1 MGRCGVG
8 GCGARAAARRAPAE
22 ERLVGLDELG
32 ADLLLVL
39 ERLDP
44 LALLLLEVG
53 HGLLGHHLAL
63 ALDLRQ
69 PRVVDLPL
77 LRHLRLAHLGDE
89 LALLLL
95 LLVAQVLLR
104 VHPADGLLL
113 LLVEALLRRQL
124 APLEHLLQLKLPL
137 ALLPGERGGR

>member
-1 MGRCGVG
+1 VG

-44 LALLLLEVG
+44 LALLLLEVRRR
-53 HGLLGHHLAL
+53 LLRHHLAL

-77 LRHLRLAHLGDE
+77 LRHLRLAHLGDQ

-95 LLVAQVLLR
+95 LLVTQVLLLRLRLR
-104 VHPADGLLL
+104 VR
-113 LLVEALLRRQL
+113 VRVRV
-124 APLEHLLQLKLPL
+124 
-137 ALLPGERGGR
+137 RG